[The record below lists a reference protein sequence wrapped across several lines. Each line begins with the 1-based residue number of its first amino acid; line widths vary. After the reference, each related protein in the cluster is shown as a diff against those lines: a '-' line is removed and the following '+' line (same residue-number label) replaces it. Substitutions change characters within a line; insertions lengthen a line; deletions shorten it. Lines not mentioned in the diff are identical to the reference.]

1 MNNTL
6 PNYDEKSTSQF
17 SAVKQLINMG
27 YNYLT
32 REKVR
37 DILHKQDYKYL
48 LEEITFQ
55 AMRKLNDE
63 SVSDKSI
70 LNRIYEIQKTN
81 FDNGSES
88 ASLNIYN
95 MLTMAESAQEFV
107 DGKKTDGSIKIID
120 WENVENNIYHVTTE
134 YNIIDKKNI
143 RIDIVVFINGIP
155 CAIIENKK
163 PSVAVDE
170 AIKQIIKNSTGS
182 DALYFFLFPQ
192 IYIATNI
199 TNLKYGTYKT
209 PNAYYNMWKE
219 KYTTDEYNDKVL
231 YTINKKLD
239 DDTLNKVL
247 KDLSIK
253 K

>member
-1 MNNTL
+1 MMC
-6 PNYDEKSTSQF
+6 
-17 SAVKQLINMG
+17 I
-27 YNYLT
+27 
-32 REKVR
+32 
-37 DILHKQDYKYL
+37 
-48 LEEITFQ
+48 
-55 AMRKLNDE
+55 
-63 SVSDKSI
+63 
-70 LNRIYEIQKTN
+70 
-81 FDNGSES
+81 
-88 ASLNIYN
+88 
-95 MLTMAESAQEFV
+95 
-107 DGKKTDGSIKIID
+107 
-120 WENVENNIYHVTTE
+120 
-134 YNIIDKKNI
+134 
-143 RIDIVVFINGIP
+143 IP

-219 KYTTDEYNDKVL
+219 KYTTDEYNDKLL
-231 YTINKKLD
+231 YTINNKLD

-253 K
+253 KYNYTLLI